1 MMTVKDFLKHFGMNS
16 FEEAADRIKE
26 TLLKTKTIT
35 VHNGAFHEDD
45 VKATALAL
53 IYAERVLTINA
64 GEIKINRSRS
74 NLVGLIMDVG
84 EGFLDHHNREIF
96 AEYEDGIRYAAAG
109 LLYEYIGREL
119 MPSDE
124 EFLRLKRLVFIPG
137 DAADNGDFSM
147 LGIMPTFASTL
158 NSASNPASRN
168 DYFMKAVEMY
178 KSYLEASID
187 IAWTKHKDKE
197 YVQKCANEAIA
208 TGKKY
213 IFFDRACEADFSF
226 LIGLGIKFVATPNDE
241 SDTDDKFEAISLRCE
256 EREFFP
262 EIINGNHVWGL
273 RKEELSNASDIP
285 GMEFIHKDG
294 FFATTKTRSAMQAL
308 LDLV

>member
-1 MMTVKDFLKHFGMNS
+1 MGFRHLGRRHREVAAASETFHDPLDVHIAQRPGRDKDAAVF
-16 FEEAADRIKE
+16 FEE
-26 TLLKTKTIT
+26 
-35 VHNGAFHEDD
+35 
-45 VKATALAL
+45 
-53 IYAERVLTINA
+53 
-64 GEIKINRSRS
+64 
-74 NLVGLIMDVG
+74 DVG
-84 EGFLDHHNREIF
+84 
-96 AEYEDGIRYAAAG
+96 
-109 LLYEYIGREL
+109 
-119 MPSDE
+119 
-124 EFLRLKRLVFIPG
+124 RL

-147 LGIMPTFASTL
+147 LGTMPTFASTL
-158 NSASNPASRN
+158 NNASNPASRS

-197 YVQKCANEAIA
+197 YVKKCADEAIA
-208 TGKKY
+208 AGKKY

-226 LIGLGIKFVATPNDE
+226 LSGLGIKFVATPNDE
-241 SDTDDKFEAISLRCE
+241 PDTDDKFEAMSLRCE

-273 RKEELSNASDIP
+273 RKEELSNASGIS